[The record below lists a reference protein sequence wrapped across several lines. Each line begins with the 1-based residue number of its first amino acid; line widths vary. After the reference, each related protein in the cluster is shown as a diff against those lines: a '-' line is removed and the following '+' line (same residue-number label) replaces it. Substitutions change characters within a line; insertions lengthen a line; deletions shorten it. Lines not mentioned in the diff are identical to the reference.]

1 MQMRA
6 YVMRLRRRG
15 VVHVAADVAVVVLG
29 SDLGPRHAPAVGG
42 NLVDVAAG
50 QGAVGMDDAR
60 DVLGAQEVLRLDL
73 EVVAVGVED
82 RKSVVGGKSVAV
94 RVDVGGGRVIKKKK
108 KKG

>member
-60 DVLGAQEVLRLDL
+60 DVLGAQEVLRLAL
-73 EVVAVGVED
+73 AVVSVGVDVEHM
-82 RKSVVGGKSVAV
+82 VAFA
-94 RVDVGGGRVIKKKK
+94 GPGLFSHTHAGRNC
-108 KKG
+108 GSGDTATR